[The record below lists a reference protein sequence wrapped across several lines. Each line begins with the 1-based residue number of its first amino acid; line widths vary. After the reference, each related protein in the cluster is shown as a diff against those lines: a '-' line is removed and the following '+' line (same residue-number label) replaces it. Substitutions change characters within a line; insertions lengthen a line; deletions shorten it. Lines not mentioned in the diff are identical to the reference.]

1 MNQPSRLALSA
12 ASLLA
17 AAGLLVALPYVV
29 GVSWFQVWSVVGS
42 LRPMTLLWLTA
53 LWLAGLWVYTYVLT
67 ASLPGLTHMRGFAL
81 NAAGSAISN
90 LLPFGGAAG
99 VAVSFAM
106 CKSWGYRT
114 TAVAV
119 STVVT
124 GVWNILVKLL
134 LPVIGIGALLVA
146 GQVPDRRLG
155 MAAIV
160 GCAVLLG
167 LVVAVALALGYESV
181 AEWVRDAL
189 LRLAVHLPGRLRRG
203 TVRAAGA
210 VLRLRHTTLDV
221 LRTGWVGLTL
231 GMTVYVCMQALLFAA
246 CIRATGAYVGA
257 AETIAVFALNR
268 ILTTA
273 VVTPA
278 GTGIS
283 ETGTAALLAALGAPA
298 APAATGA
305 LLYMLFMHT
314 LEIPLG
320 GLAAA
325 WWAYTR
331 RPSPEDLAAAKAD
344 QEKTDLAHL

>member
-1 MNQPSRLALSA
+1 VNQPARLVLSA

-17 AAGLLVALPYVV
+17 AAGLLAALPYIV
-29 GVSWFQVWSVVGS
+29 GVSWSQVWQVVGS
-42 LRPMTLLWLTA
+42 LHPVTLLWLTA

-67 ASLPGLTHMRGFAL
+67 ASLPGLTHRRGFML

-106 CKSWGYRT
+106 CRSWGHRT
-114 TAVAV
+114 GAVAV

-134 LPVIGIGALLVA
+134 LPVIGIAALLAA
-146 GQVPDRRLG
+146 GQVPDRDLG
-155 MAAIV
+155 TAAIV
-160 GCAVLLG
+160 GCAALLG
-167 LVVAVALALGYESV
+167 IVAALVLALGYESV
-181 AEWVRDAL
+181 AEWIRDAL
-189 LRLAVHLPGRLRRG
+189 LWTAARLPRRLRG
-203 TVRAAGA
+203 PTARAAGA
-210 VLRLRHTTLDV
+210 ILRLRHTTLDV
-221 LRTGWVGLTL
+221 LRTGWAGLTF
-231 GMTVYVCMQALLFAA
+231 GMVAYVAMQGLLFAG
-246 CIRATGAYVGA
+246 CLWATGAHVGP

-283 ETGTAALLAALGAPA
+283 ETGTAALLIALGAPA
-298 APAATGA
+298 APAAAGT

-320 GLAAA
+320 GLAGA
-325 WWAYTR
+325 WWAYDR
-331 RPSPEDLAAAKAD
+331 RPGPPPAEGKD
-344 QEKTDLAHL
+344 QTKTDFAHL